1 MLNLIALITQDLI
14 CTWIVKCRVN
24 FSPHPGIGLS
34 IALFTADASVLSTP
48 AGGTATF
55 VDSTSVNSS
64 VINRGASN
72 KKLGNEDALKKE
84 GRGGMIINRK
94 RRRH

>member
-1 MLNLIALITQDLI
+1 
-14 CTWIVKCRVN
+14 
-24 FSPHPGIGLS
+24 
-34 IALFTADASVLSTP
+34 VLSTP